1 MLRLFSV
8 PFLAIFLIATSGDQG
23 WGDRTAFVYATIQHS
38 EWCPAGNVQ
47 LNLRTGEFILTE
59 RADRVNCHDLSI
71 ERQSRKGMLNQ
82 NDLQTFRD
90 AFDLVRSEGLETSI
104 CRAGGKP
111 DDIIVSN
118 GGLPTLVVTT
128 GAKTEHAPDRLECW
142 SEAAKSLR
150 VLLETTFDPY
160 RKESGE

>member
-1 MLRLFSV
+1 
-8 PFLAIFLIATSGDQG
+8 
-23 WGDRTAFVYATIQHS
+23 
-38 EWCPAGNVQ
+38 
-47 LNLRTGEFILTE
+47 
-59 RADRVNCHDLSI
+59 
-71 ERQSRKGMLNQ
+71 MLNQ